1 MSGTFILIVVIA
13 VIILLGK
20 HAITEGQRVEQN
32 KKFMKNLKDFDK
44 KYKTK

>member
-1 MSGTFILIVVIA
+1 MSGTFILIAVIA
-13 VIILLGK
+13 VTILLGK
-20 HAITEGQRVEQN
+20 HAIAEGQRVEQN